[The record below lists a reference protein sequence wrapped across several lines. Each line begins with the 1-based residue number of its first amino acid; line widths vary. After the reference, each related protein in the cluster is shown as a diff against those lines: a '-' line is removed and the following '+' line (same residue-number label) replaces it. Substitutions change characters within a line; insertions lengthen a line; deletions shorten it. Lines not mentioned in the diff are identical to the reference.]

1 MHQCERIQTTNF
13 LIRIGQDE
21 SLLLSKIYSAVRDL
35 SLSLKHILSQQ
46 LDFKN
51 ELSALQHL
59 AKRLG
64 TKVICSSKFHAE
76 IAGEGIEYCWGIAII
91 WSEFHWPKRR
101 HDSSLKQESTSHC
114 QVQYSP
120 LNKSGDQQE
129 GNVPTFLHMDSF
141 TEERQKLAGGG
152 AAAAKEFVD
161 IEKMAKLQRAHCSA
175 AYQDAAY
182 KRSLE
187 MVWKELIDT

>member
-1 MHQCERIQTTNF
+1 MKRIKSMVEMHQCERIQTTNF

-76 IAGEGIEYCWGIAII
+76 IAGEGIEYCWGI
-91 WSEFHWPKRR
+91 
-101 HDSSLKQESTSHC
+101 
-114 QVQYSP
+114 
-120 LNKSGDQQE
+120 
-129 GNVPTFLHMDSF
+129 
-141 TEERQKLAGGG
+141 
-152 AAAAKEFVD
+152 
-161 IEKMAKLQRAHCSA
+161 
-175 AYQDAAY
+175 
-182 KRSLE
+182 
-187 MVWKELIDT
+187 